1 MKHLIS
7 IIITL
12 LFSVSTIHAQT
23 ELISGWRLHSIGTS
37 KQSKTEVNY
46 EAAAALILQNPST
59 VLLQIIDKNGNNL
72 GPIIEL
78 KSYSIDDD
86 YITSNAFAITSEA
99 ILRDNKTNP
108 LGNYTIF
115 IQMDENKRDVLRFS
129 FHGNPLYLEGRL
141 TQEKF
146 IDYLVNL
153 SSIGTV
159 LQSGGRLK
167 VPMSK
172 IIFGN

>member
-99 ILRDNKTNP
+99 ILRDNK
-108 LGNYTIF
+108 
-115 IQMDENKRDVLRFS
+115 RDVLRFS
-129 FHGNPLYLEGRL
+129 FPGNPLYLEGRL